1 MLSHAS
7 NSNMIRDHFFKTE
20 KNYIY
25 KNLATQK
32 HLLFF
37 NITQILLL
45 NIHYPGKIR
54 ACIPK
59 VCYTNI
65 CITEIINFILERS
78 IKRLAEA

>member
-1 MLSHAS
+1 MLNHTS
-7 NSNMIRDHFFKTE
+7 NSNMIREHFLKIE

-32 HLLFF
+32 RLLFF

-45 NIHYPGKIR
+45 NIHYPEKIR
-54 ACIPK
+54 AYIPK
-59 VCYTNI
+59 VCYTNV